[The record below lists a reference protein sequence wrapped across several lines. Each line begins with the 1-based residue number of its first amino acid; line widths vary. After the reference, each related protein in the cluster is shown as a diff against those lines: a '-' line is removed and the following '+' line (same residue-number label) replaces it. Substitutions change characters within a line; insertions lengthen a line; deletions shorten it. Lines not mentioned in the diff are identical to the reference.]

1 MTSEDLLELVDRLW
15 SGDERIED
23 HHPLIGDGRLVEVAS
38 RTAFVFSFGNVC
50 AFETDE
56 GILLIDTSGPL
67 FAGKV
72 LELLQ
77 DYSEQ
82 PVVRIVYTHGHLDH
96 VGGAPMFDADASGA
110 GREPPQ
116 VIAHEAVTGRFDR
129 YAMTAGYN
137 GVINARQFGVPG
149 LQWPTDYRRPDET
162 YRDRHTIELGGE
174 EFHLRHG
181 EGETDDATWVWAP
194 ARKVLCCG
202 DFFIWA
208 SPNAGN
214 PQKVQRYPKEWAAT
228 LREMAELGAEVLLP
242 GHGFPVVGPDRV
254 ATALTKSAEL
264 LESLVEH
271 TLEMIN
277 AGAAL
282 DEIVHSVR
290 APAELLAEPFLRP
303 IYDEPEFV
311 VRNLW
316 RLYAGWYDGNPANLK
331 PAPDKSVASEVADAF
346 GGASRMAARALELL
360 DEGDQRLAGH
370 LAQWALLADPGAT
383 GVRETYRKV
392 FETRAESE
400 ASTMSKGIFTAAAR
414 PPDAD

>member
-1 MTSEDLLELVDRLW
+1 MTANDLLELVDRLW
-15 SGDERIED
+15 AGEERIED
-23 HHPLIGDGRLVEVAS
+23 HHPLIGDGRLVEVAP
-38 RTAFVFSFGNVC
+38 RTAFIFSFGNVC

-72 LELLQ
+72 LELLR
-77 DYSEQ
+77 DFSNE

-96 VGGAPMFDADASGA
+96 VGGAPIFDADAEGS
-110 GREPPQ
+110 GRERPH
-116 VIAHEAVTGRFDR
+116 VVAHEAVPERFDR

-149 LQWPTDYRRPDET
+149 LQWPTDYRKPDET
-162 YRDRHTIELGGE
+162 YANSHTLHLGGE

-181 EGETDDATWVWAP
+181 RGETDDATWIWSP
-194 ARKVLCCG
+194 ARRVLCCG

-214 PQKVQRYPKEWAAT
+214 PQKVQRYPREWTAT

-242 GHGFPVVGPDRV
+242 GHGFPLIGRDRV
-254 ATALTKSAEL
+254 THALTKSAEL
-264 LESLVEH
+264 LESLV
-271 TLEMIN
+271 TQALELIN
-277 AGAAL
+277 EGATL
-282 DEIVHSVR
+282 DEVIHSVR
-290 APAELLAEPFLRP
+290 ASEELLAEPFLRP

-331 PAPDKSVASEVADAF
+331 PAPEESIATEVASAF
-346 GGASRMAARALELL
+346 GGASRLAERAVALL
-360 DEGDQRLAGH
+360 NEGEERLAGH
-370 LAQWALLADPGAT
+370 LAQWALLAEPSASD
-383 GVRETYRKV
+383 VREAYRRI
-392 FETRAESE
+392 FEKRAESE
-400 ASTMSKGIFTAAAR
+400 ASTMSKGIFTAAAS
-414 PPDAD
+414 PPEQE